1 MSKSTGVAEKD
12 PHSALPPAKVRMAKI
27 QAKLPLLLLS
37 NEIT

>member
-1 MSKSTGVAEKD
+1 MSKSTAVAEKD